1 MIRDDLDTLVQHL
14 LDRGILFEDAQR
26 EFERMFITRAL
37 AKTNYNVCKA
47 AKITGR
53 EAHRDAL
60 AAELRDDARNVD
72 ALTAGIEAA
81 GLHADGVA
89 DR

>member
-1 MIRDDLDTLVQHL
+1 MIREDLDTLVQHL

-47 AKITGR
+47 AKITGL
-53 EAHRDAL
+53 HRNTLSRKMATY
-60 AAELRDDARNVD
+60 RIKR
-72 ALTAGIEAA
+72 AG
-81 GLHADGVA
+81 
-89 DR
+89 